1 MTKIY
6 ASAAIVLFWV
16 MLSTSLMRLQ
26 LAASPVYKMRMS
38 SPRSIKIQSASTV
51 QVKAGPAV
59 ASYN

>member
-26 LAASPVYKMRMS
+26 LVASPVYKMRVTA
-38 SPRSIKIQSASTV
+38 PRSISIQSVGTV